1 MQHTE
6 DMGRCIRSFEASI
19 REAGAELGF
28 SMDGA
33 FGWALCDH
41 SQPDALQRAVRN
53 SDERM
58 YENKLKKKRGPQAG
72 C

>member
-1 MQHTE
+1 
-6 DMGRCIRSFEASI
+6 
-19 REAGAELGF
+19 
-28 SMDGA
+28 MDVA

-58 YENKLKKKRGPQAG
+58 YENKLKKKRGP
-72 C
+72 